1 MNRHLRHLERHRV
14 GRSGWLRAAVL
25 GANDGL
31 LSTGSLILGVAASS
45 AGRGSILVT
54 GVAGIVAGALSM
66 AAGEYVS
73 VSSQSD
79 AETADLAREKREL
92 GDHPAAEH
100 KELAAIYVARG
111 LAPDLAVTVAAQLM
125 ATDALAAHAR
135 DELGISETTTA
146 RPVQAALSSAAAFA
160 VGAAFPLLMVLAA
173 PSRLLTPVVAAGS
186 LVFLALLGAVGAWA
200 GGANITKAMIR
211 VVFWGAIAMGVTAGI
226 GKLFGVVVA

>member
-1 MNRHLRHLERHRV
+1 M
-14 GRSGWLRAAVL
+14 
-25 GANDGL
+25 
-31 LSTGSLILGVAASS
+31 
-45 AGRGSILVT
+45 
-54 GVAGIVAGALSM
+54 
-66 AAGEYVS
+66 
-73 VSSQSD
+73 
-79 AETADLAREKREL
+79 
-92 GDHPAAEH
+92 
-100 KELAAIYVARG
+100 AAIYVARG